1 MKFICWKIHASKKWV
16 EMSCCNHSNISKLA
30 YVHVCVESVC
40 NCTLFI
46 EDRVVIED
54 SMASA
59 EQLSEL
65 LVHYCTVGDPH
76 TLRQVKAEYP
86 EVDFNMTTEGGVTLL
101 MHTIIGAGK

>member
-1 MKFICWKIHASKKWV
+1 MG
-16 EMSCCNHSNISKLA
+16 CCNHSNISRLA
-30 YVHVCVESVC
+30 YVHVYVESIC

-65 LVHYCTVGDPH
+65 LVRCCTVGDPN
-76 TLRQVKAEYP
+76 TLRQVRAEYP
-86 EVDFNMTTEGGVTLL
+86 EADFNMTTEGGVTLL